1 MRTAKAACVLLIA
14 VAGLQ
19 FLCSR
24 AGAALASSHEYPP
37 LNIVMLRSSPVFT
50 AAAISQ
56 DQQMRETV
64 ERRTTRNVHFHIE
77 ILDTLNF
84 DAAEIEKEFLSMF
97 HKKYRDRPI
106 DLFVAVG
113 IYALRLAQRYRENLI
128 PGVPILFYDVAEDA
142 IEGYPI
148 LPGVTGVLLKFDV
161 AGTLDLAVRLQPQ
174 ARRIVVIGGQAA
186 YDRNWF
192 RRAREALAP
201 YENKLEVLY
210 WNNYAAPEMLEN
222 VKRLEPD
229 TIVLF
234 LSMVRDAAGQ
244 HFLLRNIV
252 KQVAEVSRA
261 PVYAVIDTAFG
272 QGIVGGVMPSFPAH
286 GRLAGELAARL
297 LTGETASSIPLQTSS
312 SAAMI
317 DWRQL
322 RKWNMDGSLLP
333 KGALVLY
340 REPTLWS
347 QYRGYVVGA
356 AALIGLQGL
365 LIGGLVLQRSSRRR
379 AELELRESE
388 LRFRKMA
395 DTAPVLIWTS
405 GRDKLCD
412 FFNQNWLDFTGRTL
426 EEELGNSWTAGVHP
440 EDLQHCLDVYYS
452 SFDARKPFEMEY
464 RLRRRDGEYRWIL
477 DRGVPRYA
485 PNNEFVGY
493 IGSCIDITDLKRTQE
508 RNEEL
513 VHHLGERVKELTALH
528 RAARILQ
535 NEAQPL
541 PDLLQQFVA
550 VLPPA
555 WQYPEITAARIRL
568 GELEFATPNFKQTSW
583 MQRADFSLAEGL
595 QGVVEVVYLEEKP
608 PEQDGPFLAEEQNL
622 IDSMAEL
629 LRSAVERRQVQE
641 EVSLLQTIAMEV
653 GAADDLSSALKVV
666 LRHVCEKTGW
676 LIGQAWI
683 PRPDGSVLDCSP
695 AWFTIAPG
703 LEKFRR
709 YSEATTFPRG
719 GGLPGRVWSSK
730 QPAWRHE
737 ATLDMSFP
745 RAQVAAEVGLDVA
758 LAIPIVSGSEVLAV
772 IEFFT
777 REKIRSDE
785 QLVKLIT
792 TVAAQLGLVIERKR
806 AAETLRKN
814 ETVLRESYDRI
825 QDLAG
830 RLITAQE
837 AERSRIAGE
846 LHDDVNQQLAGL
858 SIALSNVKRQL
869 HNGANGTVQEEITRL
884 QQRTIDLANV
894 IRSLSH
900 ELHPGVLQHAGLV
913 AALKGHCEE
922 FGAQHAIEVTLS
934 AADNLE
940 GISDNVALCLY
951 RVAQEALRNIAEHA
965 GAHKAEVTLRTTEA
979 FLELI
984 VADDGRGFELAEVR
998 SPGGLGLISLDERV
1012 RLIGGRLSISTQPQ
1026 RGAELRVQ
1034 VPLGGN
1040 Q

>member
-24 AGAALASSHEYPP
+24 AGAALASSHDYPP

-56 DQQMRETV
+56 DQQMRETL
-64 ERRTTRNVHFHIE
+64 ERQTTRDVKFHSE
-77 ILDTLNF
+77 ILDALDF
-84 DAAEIEKEFLSMF
+84 DASVIEKEFLSLF
-97 HKKYRDRPI
+97 HKKYRDQPI
-106 DLFVAVG
+106 DLLLAVG
-113 IYALRLAQRYRENLI
+113 AYALRFAQRYRDELM
-128 PGVPILFYDVAEDA
+128 PGVPILFYNVAEDA

-161 AGTLDLAVRLQPQ
+161 AGTLDLAVRLQPR

-210 WNNYAAPEMLEN
+210 WNNYAVPEILEN

-244 HFLLRNIV
+244 SYLLRNIV
-252 KQVAEVSRA
+252 KQVAEVSQA
-261 PVYAVIDTAFG
+261 PVYGVIDTALG
-272 QGIVGGVMPSFPAH
+272 QGIVGGAMPSFPSH

-297 LTGETASSIPLQTSS
+297 LAGEKASSILLQTSG
-312 SAAMI
+312 SATMI

-322 RKWNMDGSLLP
+322 RKWNIDESLLP
-333 KGALVLY
+333 KGTVILY
-340 REPTLWS
+340 REPTPWS

-365 LIGGLVLQRSSRRR
+365 LIGGLLLQRSSRRQ

-405 GRDKLCD
+405 GRDKLCE
-412 FFNQNWLDFTGRTL
+412 FFNQKWLDFTGRTL
-426 EEELGNSWTAGVHP
+426 EEERGNSWTAGVHP
-440 EDLQHCLDVYYS
+440 EDLQHCLDVYHS

-464 RLRRRDGEYRWIL
+464 RLRRHDGEYRWIL
-477 DRGVPRYA
+477 DRGVPRYDPKEKFA
-485 PNNEFVGY
+485 GY
-493 IGSCIDITDLKRTQE
+493 IGSCIDITDLKRTQQ

-513 VHHLGERVKELTALH
+513 VHNLGDRVKELTALH

-541 PDLLQQFVA
+541 PDLLQQFVV

-568 GELEFATPNFKQTSW
+568 GELEFATPNFKQTPW
-583 MQRADFSLAEGL
+583 TQRADFSVAEGL
-595 QGVVEVVYLEEKP
+595 QGVIEVVYLEDKP
-608 PEQDGPFLAEEQNL
+608 SEQDGPFLAEERSL
-622 IDSMAEL
+622 INSLAEL
-629 LRSAVERRQVQE
+629 LRSAIERRQAQE
-641 EVSLLQTIAMEV
+641 QVSLLQTIAMEV
-653 GAADDLSSALKVV
+653 GAADDLSSALEVV
-666 LRHVCEKTGW
+666 LRHVCETTGW

-683 PRPDGSVLDCSP
+683 PRHDGTVLDCSP
-695 AWFTIAPG
+695 AWFAIAPG

-719 GGLPGRVWSSK
+719 SGLPGRVWSSK

-745 RAQVAAEVGLDVA
+745 RAQVAAEVGLKVA

-777 REKIRSDE
+777 RETLREDE
-785 QLVKLIT
+785 RLVKVIT
-792 TVAAQLGLVIERKR
+792 AVAAQLGLVIERKR
-806 AAETLRKN
+806 ATEMLRKN
-814 ETVLRESYDRI
+814 ETMLRESYDRI

-830 RLITAQE
+830 RLIT
-837 AERSRIAGE
+837 
-846 LHDDVNQQLAGL
+846 
-858 SIALSNVKRQL
+858 
-869 HNGANGTVQEEITRL
+869 
-884 QQRTIDLANV
+884 
-894 IRSLSH
+894 
-900 ELHPGVLQHAGLV
+900 
-913 AALKGHCEE
+913 
-922 FGAQHAIEVTLS
+922 
-934 AADNLE
+934 
-940 GISDNVALCLY
+940 
-951 RVAQEALRNIAEHA
+951 
-965 GAHKAEVTLRTTEA
+965 
-979 FLELI
+979 
-984 VADDGRGFELAEVR
+984 
-998 SPGGLGLISLDERV
+998 
-1012 RLIGGRLSISTQPQ
+1012 
-1026 RGAELRVQ
+1026 
-1034 VPLGGN
+1034 
-1040 Q
+1040 